1 MSVAFVTGERVSA
14 AIRRASPFFS
24 FLIGLGIFVLLF
36 HRSYTA
42 EKTPALPLKE
52 MADKVVRIDGKC
64 YKYRVE
70 DASCESSSSS

>member
-1 MSVAFVTGERVSA
+1 MVAIVTGERVSG
-14 AIRRASPFFS
+14 AIHRAGPFFS

-42 EKTPALPLKE
+42 EKTPALPLTE
-52 MADKVVRIDGKC
+52 MVDKVIRTDGKC

-70 DASCESSSSS
+70 DASCESSSPS